1 MKDGRVGRGPGH
13 GLTDLPSSMAS
24 LTQTQESFLEE
35 AKLGAG
41 GGWGWWQGGTT
52 NPGGTVG
59 GWDKPPGVG
68 RASTTSEA
76 MGKSLTLS

>member
-41 GGWGWWQGGTT
+41 GGVGVVAGRHHK
-52 NPGGTVG
+52 PGGHSG
-59 GWDKPPGVG
+59 G
-68 RASTTSEA
+68 
-76 MGKSLTLS
+76 MG

>member
-41 GGWGWWQGGTT
+41 GG
-52 NPGGTVG
+52 VG
-59 GWDKPPGVG
+59 GGG
-68 RASTTSEA
+68 RAAPQTRGAQWGDGISPQ
-76 MGKSLTLS
+76 G